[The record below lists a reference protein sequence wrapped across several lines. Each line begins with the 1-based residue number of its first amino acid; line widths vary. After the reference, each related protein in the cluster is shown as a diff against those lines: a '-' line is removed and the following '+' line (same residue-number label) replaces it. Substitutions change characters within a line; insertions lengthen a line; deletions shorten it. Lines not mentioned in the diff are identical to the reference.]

1 MINKLQIAILA
12 LVGLIAALGM
22 THAVR
27 ADDSAA
33 PIGVLVDNNPV
44 AFPGAQPVEVHGSV
58 LVPLRGV
65 FEALGARVDYDPAT
79 ATIRAFSPGR
89 RIVLA
94 IGSPTASINDQ
105 PQDLSQPA
113 QVVNGTTLVPLR
125 FVAEALG
132 DYVEWQAATRQVFI
146 QRQGPSP
153 DVEREHPRHHDRD
166 VHNAPPPPMPPPPVV
181 APPVHHDRNVIEG
194 VIHGLKFD
202 GFQPAIQV
210 DAFGGQ
216 RMSIRLSEHLTI
228 QRGHDRQHTEVG
240 ALSDIVQ
247 GDHVWIHLDPRG
259 KADSIT
265 AINDRYR

>member
-1 MINKLQIAILA
+1 MRNKSKIAFVVCAGI
-12 LVGLIAALGM
+12 VSALGVAS
-22 THAVR
+22 AVR
-27 ADDSAA
+27 ADA
-33 PIGVLVDNNPV
+33 PIGVLVDNTPV
-44 AFPGAQPVEVHGSV
+44 VFPYAQPVEVHGSV

-65 FEALGARVDYDPAT
+65 FEALGARVDYEPAT
-79 ATIRAFSPGR
+79 ATIKAYSPGR
-89 RIVLA
+89 RIELT
-94 IGSPTASINDQ
+94 IGSMNASINGQ

-132 DYVEWQAATRQVFI
+132 DYVEWQAATHQVFI
-146 QRQGPSP
+146 QRQGPAP
-153 DVEREHPRHHDRD
+153 DGDRDHPRHHDRD
-166 VHNAPPPPMPPPPVV
+166 VHNAPPPPVQQPPMPPPPVV

-216 RMSIRLSEHLTI
+216 RMSIKLSEHLTI

-247 GDHVWIHLDPRG
+247 GDHVWIHLVARPIR
-259 KADSIT
+259 
-265 AINDRYR
+265 